1 MSCRLSRARPV
12 CDSILGGWA
21 QFARFSGVAVKVNN
35 TTRDPVHLLQTKN
48 ASLQTLIVL
57 SWQRLLGVGFSPV
70 PPGASFQ
77 QVILAGGASP
87 CAGSPELLSGSFPIL
102 KCDLQKEEASVLC
115 RDLECGT
122 ALQWSR
128 AHQGAGTG
136 SQDQKFVSCQGTEP
150 STSFCKINVNFAEQ
164 CDLVSYTQVV
174 CTGRNAL

>member
-1 MSCRLSRARPV
+1 M
-12 CDSILGGWA
+12 
-21 QFARFSGVAVKVNN
+21 
-35 TTRDPVHLLQTKN
+35 
-48 ASLQTLIVL
+48 L
-57 SWQRLLGVGFSPV
+57 SWQWLLGVGFSPV

-87 CAGSPELLSGSFPIL
+87 CAGSPELLSGSVPIL

-128 AHQGAGTG
+128 AHQGAGAG
-136 SQDQKFVSCQGTEP
+136 NQDQKFVSCQGSEP
-150 STSFCKINVNFAEQ
+150 NTSFCKINVNFAEQ

>member
-1 MSCRLSRARPV
+1 MSCRLYRARPV

-21 QFARFSGVAVKVNN
+21 LFAHFSGVAVKVSN

-48 ASLQTLIVL
+48 ASLQTLIMF